1 MYVPTPLTKLQ
12 DTILKDRV
20 VLNNLS
26 EFGYTVNDLY
36 NNNFNP
42 LKNIDKLTDI
52 HNAGAMIADAIKNEE
67 HIVLVTDYDADGLSS
82 AYVLNY
88 TFENIFKYK
97 NYTLVV
103 NERIAGNGFNKI
115 LNANLMNIHNHNNIG
130 LIITADHGSSDNKS
144 FKELKEYGIGKIIV
158 TDHHTIP
165 KNDYPISADIV
176 INPQRT
182 ECKYYKHVSGC
193 FIAYIAMLATYNK
206 LYGNYDVS
214 KFDNT
219 LPYVAIS
226 TISDVMPLDY
236 AINRQVVRAGLIQ
249 LNKLQDPVMM
259 ALRKVCGIRHMITYK
274 DIGFRIAPLLNTA
287 NRMGVEQ
294 LAKQLITA
302 TTFDLAFTYARS
314 LNKYNIERKRVKKTL
329 LRKAEEYYEKGH
341 GEDGLIIVVE
351 SSVYINGI
359 IAGIMGEKYQKPTI
373 CFLDTGDSVLPGSG
387 RGILPGFDFNKL
399 LVDINNEDPTVIVGF
414 GGHKAAVGCSIYKNK
429 LTRFAE
435 LYDKYSKTAIEALPQ
450 HEEVKKVITLP
461 SKNISPSLHFELNQ
475 LAPYGMNWDEVLFS
489 SEFTIS
495 DIRIFGGIAK
505 LKLTTS
511 DHRHYNTMYF
521 FNGNP
526 DITVDNIT
534 HMLPIGSQVNIVYT
548 VSIGTYNN
556 RISVNINIVT
566 IK

>member
-1 MYVPTPLTKLQ
+1 MYTPRPLTKLQ

-20 VLNNLS
+20 VPDNLS
-26 EFGYTVNDLY
+26 KFGYTVKDLY

-42 LKNIDKLTDI
+42 LKNIDKLTDV
-52 HNAGAMIADAIKNEE
+52 HNAGAMIADAIKNDE
-67 HIVLVTDYDADGLSS
+67 HIVLVTDYDADGLCS
-82 AYVLNY
+82 AYVLDY
-88 TFENIFKYK
+88 AFKNIFKYK

-144 FKELKEYGIGKIIV
+144 FKELKKHGINKIIV
-158 TDHHTIP
+158 TDHHVIP
-165 KNDYPISADIV
+165 KNNYPTSADIV
-176 INPQRT
+176 INPQRS

-193 FIAYIAMLATYNK
+193 FIAYIVMLATYNK
-206 LYGNYDVS
+206 LYGKYDVR

-236 AINRQVVRAGLIQ
+236 AVNRQVVRAGLIQ
-249 LNKLQDPVMM
+249 LNKLQDPVIM

-274 DIGFRIAPLLNTA
+274 DIGHKIAPLLNTA

-294 LAKQLITA
+294 LAKKLITA
-302 TTFDLAFTYARS
+302 PTFDLAYAYAKS
-314 LNKYNIERKRVKKTL
+314 LSKYNIERKRVKKRL
-329 LRKAEEYYEKGH
+329 LREAEEYYKQSH
-341 GEDGLIIVVE
+341 GDYGLIIVVE

-359 IAGIMGEKYQKPTI
+359 IAGIIGEKYQKPTI
-373 CFLDTGDSVLPGSG
+373 CFLDTGDGVLSGSG
-387 RGILPGFDFNKL
+387 RSILPGFDFNKL
-399 LVDINNEDPTVIVGF
+399 LADINKEDPTVMVGF
-414 GGHKAAVGCSIYKNK
+414 GGHKAAVGCSVYKNK
-429 LTRFAE
+429 LPRFIE
-435 LYDKYSKTAIEALPQ
+435 LYDKYSKEAIEALPK
-450 HEEVKKVITLP
+450 HKEVKKVITLP
-461 SKNISPSLHFELNQ
+461 SKNISPSLYFEINQ
-475 LAPYGMNWDEVLFS
+475 LAPYGMNWDEVVFS

-495 DIRIFGGIAK
+495 DIRIFGEIAR

-511 DHRHYNTMYF
+511 DHRHFNTMYF
-521 FNGNP
+521 FNGNS

-534 HMLPIGSQVNIVYT
+534 HMLPIGSQVNITYT
-548 VSIGTYNN
+548 ISLETYNN
-556 RISVNINIVT
+556 RTYVSINIVT